1 MVDTITIL
9 EYIGVFAFAIS
20 GANVAIREKLDL
32 LGIYIL
38 ATVTAM
44 GGGIIR
50 DIVVNEGIP
59 VFFNSQPAIIIIFC
73 AATLAIFLK
82 GRWKYKTLFAF
93 IDAIGLAAFVVSSG
107 LKGMENGY
115 NLILFLFVTSITG
128 VGGGMLRDIITNRKP
143 DVFRKEIYCV
153 AGIMG
158 ALALWFL
165 DQYVESYI
173 AISVALVLIIVV
185 RMICYLKNINLPVII
200 CPDAKEYDEQFI
212 S

>member
-20 GANVAIREKLDL
+20 GANVAIQEKLDL

-50 DIVVNEGIP
+50 DIVVNEGTP

-93 IDAIGLAAFVVSSG
+93 IDAIGLSVFVVSSG
-107 LKGMENGY
+107 LKGIESGY

-153 AGIMG
+153 AGIIG

-165 DQYVESYI
+165 DQYVERYV
-173 AISVALVLIIVV
+173 AISVALALIIVV

-200 CPDAKEYDEQFI
+200 CPDAKEYDDQSI